1 MLSVAG
7 SQLLFFGLALAL
19 AGATAGLLAG
29 LFGVGGGTVIV
40 PVLYEVFGFLEMP
53 EDLRMPICIGTSLAV
68 IVPTSISSFHAHHRR
83 GAADMSVLRSWA
95 IPIMV
100 GVAAGS
106 FLAHFVPAAT
116 FKIVFVLIAAVM
128 VMHLIWKERFPLLGS
143 ELPNGHRLAGYGLS
157 IGASASLMG
166 VGGGILSNLIMSLY
180 GRPIHEAIA
189 TSSGVGVLVSVAG
202 TIGYMAAGWDKVGLP
217 PLSLGFVSLLGA
229 LLLIP
234 TSLLTARFG
243 AALAHQLSKSRLEF
257 AFAIYL
263 TVISVRFMF
272 SLIPA

>member
-1 MLSVAG
+1 MLSGAG
-7 SQLLFFGLALAL
+7 SQLLLFGLALAL

-40 PVLYEVFGFLEMP
+40 PVLYEVFGFLDMP
-53 EDLRMPICIGTSLAV
+53 EDIRMPVCIGTSLAV
-68 IVPTSISSFHAHHRR
+68 IVPTSISSFHAHRQH
-83 GAADMSVLRSWA
+83 GAANMSVLRSWA

-116 FKIVFVLIAAVM
+116 FKIVFVLIAVLM
-128 VMHLIWKERFPLLGS
+128 VLHLVWKERFPLLGS
-143 ELPNGHRLAGYGLS
+143 VLPSGRRLASYGLS

-180 GRPIHEAIA
+180 GRPTHEAVA
-189 TSSGVGVLVSVAG
+189 TSSGVGVLVSVVG

-217 PLSLGFVSLLGA
+217 PLSLGFVSLLGD
-229 LLLIP
+229 LLLMP
-234 TSLLTARFG
+234 TSLLTERFG
-243 AALAHQLSKSRLEF
+243 ATLAHQLSKSRLEF
-257 AFAIYL
+257 AFALYL
-263 TVISVRFMF
+263 TIISVRFVF
-272 SLIPA
+272 SLILA

>member
-1 MLSVAG
+1 MLSGAG

-53 EDLRMPICIGTSLAV
+53 EDLRMPVCIGTSLAV
-68 IVPTSISSFHAHHRR
+68 IVPTSISSFHAHRRR
-83 GAADMSVLRSWA
+83 GAADLSVLRSWA
-95 IPIMV
+95 IPIIV

-143 ELPNGHRLAGYGLS
+143 ELPNGHRLAG
-157 IGASASLMG
+157 
-166 VGGGILSNLIMSLY
+166 
-180 GRPIHEAIA
+180 
-189 TSSGVGVLVSVAG
+189 
-202 TIGYMAAGWDKVGLP
+202 
-217 PLSLGFVSLLGA
+217 
-229 LLLIP
+229 
-234 TSLLTARFG
+234 
-243 AALAHQLSKSRLEF
+243 
-257 AFAIYL
+257 
-263 TVISVRFMF
+263 
-272 SLIPA
+272 